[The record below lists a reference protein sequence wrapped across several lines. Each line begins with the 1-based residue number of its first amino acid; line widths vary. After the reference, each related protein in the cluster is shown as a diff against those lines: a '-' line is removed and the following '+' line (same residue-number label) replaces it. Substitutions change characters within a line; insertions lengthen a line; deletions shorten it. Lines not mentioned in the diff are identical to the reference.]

1 MPLGG
6 PLNGSSGSRL
16 TTVTIKKVSL
26 SVLSAL
32 NECQQPR
39 VIEWPK
45 LKANLNSGA
54 DWSIIKWINDFFSV
68 RMVRQFNL
76 YLKTYWLDCG
86 VSNCF

>member
-39 VIEWPK
+39 VIEWPT

-54 DWSIIKWINDFFSV
+54 D
-68 RMVRQFNL
+68 
-76 YLKTYWLDCG
+76 
-86 VSNCF
+86 